1 MLVSNNQWMAVV
13 LLNARRMY
21 DYSTRRDRW
30 GDQTLAFSPAW
41 LIITAIATAVLVRAD
56 LGSLVTL
63 YAEARD
69 RHAKSE
75 AGGGVACS

>member
-21 DYSTRRDRW
+21 NYSTRRDRW
-30 GDQTLAFSPAW
+30 GSQTLAFSPAW

-56 LGSLVTL
+56 LGLLVTL